1 VKSRALGAL
10 LAAATASAC
19 ASTNPVP
26 AFRDVEREL
35 QGRGVPAV
43 RWARTAPEQT
53 EIDRSVDALLQAPL
67 SPDDAVKVALFNNA
81 ALQAS
86 YEELGVSQADL
97 AQAARIPNPS
107 FAGHIRWIGGDLDA
121 DSSYELSIV
130 EDFMGLLLQPARKR
144 LAAVQLAQT
153 KLRLTGEALQLASEV
168 RSAYYTMQGHQQLVN
183 ALRVIAEITAT
194 AADFAERQRR
204 AGTIGELDLINQQAQ
219 HNESRAELA
228 AAEAEARA
236 DRERLNRLL
245 GVWGTRTRWTLPERL
260 PPLPAA
266 EPPLED
272 LEARAVAQRPDIGAA
287 RLQVELIGRALSLKR
302 GTRLLPGEVELGV
315 GVESE
320 AEGGGRLIGPELHLQ
335 LPLFDAGGAGIAKLE
350 AQHRQ
355 AQRLLEALAVNAR
368 SQVREARDRLL
379 ADREL
384 ALFHARVLVP
394 QRTRILELTLQQYNA
409 MFKGAYDLLLAK
421 QLEVRTQRA
430 YIEAWRDYWI
440 ARAELERA
448 VGGAIPAAAAAQ
460 EN

>member
-1 VKSRALGAL
+1 VRRALGTV
-10 LAAATASAC
+10 LAAALAPAC

-26 AFRDVEREL
+26 AFRDVEKNVRERT
-35 QGRGVPAV
+35 GAAA
-43 RWARTAPEQT
+43 RWARTAPEQA
-53 EIDRSVDALLQAPL
+53 EIDRVVAALLAAPL
-67 SPDDAVKVALFNNA
+67 SADDAVKVALLNNA

-97 AQAARIPNPS
+97 AQAARLPNPS
-107 FAGHIRWIGGDLDA
+107 FAGHIRFIGGDLDA
-121 DSSYELSIV
+121 DSSYEMSLV
-130 EDFMGLLLQPARKR
+130 EDFLGILLTPARKR
-144 LAAVQLAQT
+144 LAAVHLEQT

-168 RSAYYTMQGHQQLVN
+168 RGAYFTLQAHQQLV
-183 ALRVIAEITAT
+183 ATLRVIGEITAT

-204 AGTIGELDLINQQAQ
+204 AGTIGDLDLINQQALA
-219 HNESRAELA
+219 NESRAELA

-236 DRERLNRLL
+236 DRERVNRLL
-245 GVWGTRTRWTLPERL
+245 GVWGTHTAWSLPERL
-260 PPLPAA
+260 PPLPES
-266 EPPLED
+266 EPPLDD

-302 GTRLLPGEVELGV
+302 GTRLFPGEVEVGV
-315 GVESE
+315 GAERE
-320 AEGGGRLIGPELHLQ
+320 GEGGGRLIGPELHLQ

-384 ALFHARVLVP
+384 ALFFARVLVP
-394 QRTRILELTLQQYNA
+394 QRTKILELTLQHYNA

-421 QLEVRTQRA
+421 QSEVRTQKA

-448 VGGAIPAAAAAQ
+448 VGGSIPAVAASK
-460 EN
+460 EK